1 MINLSMSIG
10 TARHQGSGGRYQSQ
24 SAAGYQNP
32 NQRDIDSFYLL
43 FDDQNFNPSGGPSYR
58 AYGFPVRCLV
68 QLVTSA
74 RYSTS
79 E

>member
-68 QLVTSA
+68 
-74 RYSTS
+74 
-79 E
+79 